1 MSIII
6 NLIWFAIILGVIVF
20 VHEFGHFIWA
30 KKFGVYV
37 HEFAIGMGPKII
49 GKRIG
54 ETEYTLRCLPLGGFC
69 SIAGED
75 GEETDEKGKKIPKK
89 RKLYAK
95 PIWQRAIVLVA
106 GIVNNFILAL
116 VFLFLI
122 GVFVGSPNMDPVV
135 RELTPDYPIE
145 EAGIVEGDKILKV
158 NGHRTKT
165 IEDVQVRIM
174 VMEKGSDLKLQIEHK
189 DGSTEDYTIVPKKEV
204 KDGETNY
211 YYGIVFKTEFDHG
224 FINAIKYSFNKFGA
238 LIRQMIMVLGMLFSG
253 TGLDKLSGPVGI
265 YSTVGEA
272 RSYGFATL
280 VQLTALLSINVG
292 FINLLPFPAFDGG
305 RLFLLLIEKIR
316 GKALDPKIE
325 GMINLVGFIL
335 IILLSLYVTKN
346 DIIRL
351 ITGK

>member
-106 GIVNNFILAL
+106 GIVNNFISH
-116 VFLFLI
+116 V
-122 GVFVGSPNMDPVV
+122 
-135 RELTPDYPIE
+135 
-145 EAGIVEGDKILKV
+145 
-158 NGHRTKT
+158 
-165 IEDVQVRIM
+165 
-174 VMEKGSDLKLQIEHK
+174 
-189 DGSTEDYTIVPKKEV
+189 
-204 KDGETNY
+204 
-211 YYGIVFKTEFDHG
+211 
-224 FINAIKYSFNKFGA
+224 
-238 LIRQMIMVLGMLFSG
+238 
-253 TGLDKLSGPVGI
+253 
-265 YSTVGEA
+265 
-272 RSYGFATL
+272 
-280 VQLTALLSINVG
+280 
-292 FINLLPFPAFDGG
+292 
-305 RLFLLLIEKIR
+305 
-316 GKALDPKIE
+316 
-325 GMINLVGFIL
+325 
-335 IILLSLYVTKN
+335 
-346 DIIRL
+346 
-351 ITGK
+351 